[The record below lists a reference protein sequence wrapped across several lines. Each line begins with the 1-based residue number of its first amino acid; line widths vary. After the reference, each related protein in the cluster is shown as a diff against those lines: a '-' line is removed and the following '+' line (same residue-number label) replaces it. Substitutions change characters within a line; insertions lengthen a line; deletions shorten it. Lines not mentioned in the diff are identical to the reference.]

1 MTPQGLQRDNNAIKE
16 QPTSRASGKINRA
29 IIIALIV
36 TLAYIAYDKLVLDP
50 IIEDSRIESSSQQA
64 AANKPKEEISGLDE
78 RSIAVLPFINMSDD
92 ESNQYFSEGL
102 SEELLNLLVKI
113 PELRVA
119 ARTSSFSFKGK
130 DVKISQIGKEL
141 NVAYVLEGSVR
152 KADNQVRITA
162 QLIKVDD
169 GFHLWSETFDRNLD
183 DIFAV
188 QDEIANAVVTALQV
202 TLAGAIPELRKTDP
216 EVYSLY
222 LQGQYFNNIRG
233 KEDLH
238 RALAAFKQALA
249 IDPSY
254 APAWVGIS
262 INYQDLARNNW
273 LSKEQAYELS
283 LAAVESALAID
294 SEMAD
299 AWASLAYLKR
309 NRGDWAEAR
318 TAIEKAITLEPNN
331 SIVTGTAA
339 TLAGTFGQLEKS
351 IELFEQNVRRDPL
364 SLSSL
369 YALGNRYAWIGRFDK
384 ALEIYNRIISVN
396 AEFPGIH
403 RNVAI
408 VYLWKGEAKTA
419 LTELEKDPAARFYAH
434 VKARILST
442 LGNEAEARAII
453 DEILKKPDQLSP
465 ASLALTYAWRG
476 ENDLAFVWFDKAME
490 QDPGSL
496 SYILRNRWNRKL
508 ENDPRY
514 PVFIEKLGLL
524 NEWKA
529 IPKSDKEERS

>member
-442 LGNEAEARAII
+442 LGNEAEAQAII

>member
-1 MTPQGLQRDNNAIKE
+1 
-16 QPTSRASGKINRA
+16 
-29 IIIALIV
+29 
-36 TLAYIAYDKLVLDP
+36 
-50 IIEDSRIESSSQQA
+50 
-64 AANKPKEEISGLDE
+64 
-78 RSIAVLPFINMSDD
+78 MSDD

-369 YALGNRYAWIGRFDK
+369 YALGNRYAWIGRFDN

-442 LGNEAEARAII
+442 LGNEAEAQAII